1 MSALEQ
7 SRRQTR
13 PANVK
18 TAVQLLF
25 ASFAIS
31 CLLGVLDSFLSGDLF
46 SLSGLFGLIFAYGLY
61 WALITLIARGHK
73 KAFIAYYCI
82 LALSILLEFYAPI
95 QDTSTLQNSW
105 FVQLL
110 SVSSTIMD
118 LIALYLLL
126 QKPSLA
132 WLTPVTERSG

>member
-1 MSALEQ
+1 M
-7 SRRQTR
+7 
-13 PANVK
+13 

-31 CLLGVLDSFLSGDLF
+31 CLLGVLDSFLTGDLF
-46 SLSGLFGLIFAYGLY
+46 SLSGLFGLIVAYWLY

-73 KAFIAYYCI
+73 KAFIAYYSI
-82 LALSILLEFYAPI
+82 LALGFLLAFYPPI
-95 QDTSTLQNSW
+95 QDMITLPDSW
-105 FVQLL
+105 FTQLL
-110 SVSSTIMD
+110 SLSGTIMD

-132 WLTPVTERSG
+132 WFTPATGRSG